1 MLDRFESGDTIHE
14 SYGYCIFIFGGV
26 VTLALFAGALVVLSF
41 AFPTLPFVPST
52 KARVESL
59 LALSGMR
66 PGDTVVDI
74 GSGDGR
80 IVIACAQAGAIA
92 HGYEINPLLVWWSR
106 RRIRAL
112 GLGDRATIFA
122 TNFWRVDFS
131 DYDIIFVQHSH
142 SHEAARTVFEAAAE
156 KRCTGCRQRSDFSEL
171 ETLARGWGSECVL
184 CR

>member
-1 MLDRFESGDTIHE
+1 MDIVF
-14 SYGYCIFIFGGV
+14 FIFGGV

-131 DYDIIFVQHSH
+131 DYDIIFLYSIHTVMKPLELFLKPQLKKGARVVVSGATFPNWKP
-142 SHEAARTVFEAAAE
+142 SHEGGGVSVYCADE
-156 KRCTGCRQRSDFSEL
+156 
-171 ETLARGWGSECVL
+171 
-184 CR
+184 